1 LGHLL
6 SSTLAFFTPQSGES
20 PNANQIDSLY
30 KITLYIALVIF
41 VLVEGGLAYA
51 LVRFRAR
58 KGAVAAQIRGNT
70 RLEVGW
76 TVAAAVILLGLAV
89 VTFAKLASIQDPS
102 NSSPNGER
110 LAGSSGVLY
119 ASAERKLPPDGRS
132 LNINVIGRQ
141 YIWQFVYPGANEPD
155 GLGAPYSY
163 EQMVVPTNT
172 TITLDI
178 VSEDVVHSWWIPE
191 LGGKFQA
198 VPGYHN
204 YTWMKVSKPG
214 VYRGQCAFLC
224 GRGHARMIA
233 TVKAVPP
240 AQFDAWLA
248 YQKQLIAQANAA
260 AQATRAK
267 LNSQAAAGQVE
278 NP

>member
-1 LGHLL
+1 MGHLL
-6 SSTLAFFTPQSGES
+6 PSTLAFFTPESGGS
-20 PNANQIDSLY
+20 PNADHIDGLF
-30 KITLYIALVIF
+30 KITLAIAAVIYVAVTGALV
-41 VLVEGGLAYA
+41 YA
-51 LVRFRAR
+51 LITFRAR
-58 KGAVAAQIRGNT
+58 KGAVPAQIRGNT

-76 TVAAAVILLGLAV
+76 TVAAAVILVGLAV
-89 VTFAKLASIQDPS
+89 LTFAKLSSIQDPA
-102 NSSPNGER
+102 NSGPNGDQ
-110 LAGSSGVLY
+110 LAGQSGLLY
-119 ASAERKLPPDGRS
+119 ASAVRRLPPSGKS
-132 LNINVIGRQ
+132 LNIQVIGRQ
-141 YIWQFVYPGANEPD
+141 YIWQYVYPGSSEPD

-163 EQMVVPTNT
+163 EEMVVPTET
-172 TITLDI
+172 TVTLDI

-204 YTWMKVSKPG
+204 YTWFKVSKPG
-214 VYRGQCAFLC
+214 IYRGQCAALC

-248 YQKQLIAQANAA
+248 YQKQEITQANAEA
-260 AQATRAK
+260 KVERAK
-267 LNSQAAAGQVE
+267 LNAQTGPGQVE